1 MIETSLNLFDAAVLG
16 VLALSCVLAFF
27 RGFVR
32 EILSLGAWVGAG
44 IVTIYYFPQVA
55 EALQPKFKS
64 AVIAAGF
71 ATLGIYVAALIGFSI
86 INMIILKFVK
96 SGSDVG
102 LLDNWLGLIFGA
114 IRGILLIGIAFFLMT
129 IVLPEDDY
137 PVWIKKSVSLPFVNE
152 SAILVAK
159 VAPAYLRDISSLKKT
174 VDGDTKDSHGKDA
187 LGRAKDAEND
197 AMKRMKENYER

>member
-16 VLALSCVLAFF
+16 ILALSAVLAFF

-44 IVTIYYFPQVA
+44 IVTIYYFPSVA
-55 EALQPKFKS
+55 EQLQPKFKS

-71 ATLGIYVAALIGFSI
+71 ATLGIYIAALIGFSI
-86 INMIILKFVK
+86 INMMILKFVK

-102 LLDNWLGLIFGA
+102 LLDNSLGLIFGLV
-114 IRGILLIGIAFFLMT
+114 RGAFLIGIGFFLMT

-137 PVWIKKSVSLPFVNE
+137 PIWMKKSMSLPMVE
-152 SAILVAK
+152 QSAIVVARI
-159 VAPAYLRDISSLKKT
+159 APAYLRDISSLKKKIEKQEDEQEDRWKT
-174 VDGDTKDSHGKDA
+174 QKDKAQETIDSMKD
-187 LGRAKDAEND
+187 
-197 AMKRMKENYER
+197 NYAR